1 MISNRKALI
10 ACASAAFVVSTLT
23 LTVTH
28 GGQGTSADPG
38 SQKLDQNAQLG
49 KGHLGP
55 ADSATKAGVSEE
67 EHRANA
73 SGHGQNN
80 PHALRGAS
88 GRPVPSGDSQKDT
101 ESDSRGQD
109 ATNQGVR

>member
-1 MISNRKALI
+1 MISNRNILI
-10 ACASAAFVVSTLT
+10 ASAAFVVSTCT
-23 LTVTH
+23 LTVAH
-28 GGQGTSADPG
+28 AGQSTSADSG

-55 ADSATKAGVSEE
+55 NDPATKAGVSEE

-80 PHALRGAS
+80 PHTLRGGS
-88 GRPVPSGDSQKDT
+88 GRPVPSGDTQKDT